1 MPRIVNRIFKDI
13 PTLYKID
20 IINGSKKISDILS
33 KNDYQIN
40 IEQQLIIKKLLGIN
54 NKKELIYIANKNGLL
69 YLKND
74 NNNYIVSILNNTFMI
89 N

>member
-20 IINGSKKISDILS
+20 ILNGSKKISDILS

-40 IEQQLIIKKLLGIN
+40 MEQQIIIKELLGIT
-54 NKKELIYIANKNGLL
+54 NKKEIVYITTKNGLL
-69 YLKND
+69 YFKNN
-74 NNNYIVSILNNTFMI
+74 NNNYIVSILNNTFI
-89 N
+89 IT